1 MLTEVKVRDIR
12 RQQCDATDPRSELV
26 AGLVNS
32 ETERHIPSLLLWDE
46 KGQKLFADIT
56 ASHDYYTYRAELA
69 LLNQWNEDIFA
80 SVESGTVIIELGA
93 GYASQSA
100 CMATVP

>member
-12 RQQCDATDPRSELV
+12 RQQCDVTDLRAELV
-26 AGLVNS
+26 AGLSS
-32 ETERHIPSLLLWDE
+32 ETDRNIPSLLLWDE
-46 KGQKLFADIT
+46 EGQKLFADIT

-80 SVESGTVIIELGA
+80 SVKSGTVIIELGA
-93 GYASQSA
+93 G
-100 CMATVP
+100 